1 LSATYEARCDTL
13 KQVNN
18 MNITSFLNGSLN
30 SLQLPSSRSND
41 SADKPVN
48 SSQTPVSAQ
57 IIDLSDGGKHLLEN
71 FQQQTNK
78 VPLAYQSIPVGQRPS
93 SQQSADTI
101 INFISGRLEALA
113 SSGADNKAI
122 ESAYNQAVK
131 GFQQGLQEAK
141 DILQGVQMM
150 TDDVS
155 GGIDVTERLVNE
167 GLAVLREKFISARQP
182 SEPTPQPA
190 PAVVSKVVK
199 AYQQQSTE
207 VNRYSEN
214 TITGNNNS
222 ASDNLR
228 ATASTYAESYRRNDA
243 VELSVRTLDGD
254 LVTLSFSSAI
264 ATDRSASLAGIQ
276 SAKSSAAMLTY
287 QRSASVSSNF
297 SMRVEGE
304 LDNGEMEA
312 LNSLLTDVSA
322 LSDEFFNGD
331 FDKAFELAMNFQ
343 MDGSEFSSMAL
354 DITRSTR
361 ASITE
366 SYAAVA
372 GQQSGQSAPA
382 SNAED
387 LESLVERLLA
397 MIEKAS
403 NFNNPH
409 TLFADVLANQIAQ
422 KSTQ

>member
-1 LSATYEARCDTL
+1 
-13 KQVNN
+13 
-18 MNITSFLNGSLN
+18 MNITSFLNGSPN

-41 SADKPVN
+41 KPVS
-48 SSQTPVSAQ
+48 SSQTPAAAQ
-57 IIDLSDGGKHLLEN
+57 IIDLSDGGKNLLEN
-71 FQQQTNK
+71 FQQQTNR
-78 VPLAYQSIPVGQRPS
+78 VPLAYQAIPVGQRPS

-101 INFISGRLEALA
+101 LNFISGRLEALA
-113 SSGADNKAI
+113 SSGADNNAI
-122 ESAYNQAVK
+122 ENAYNQAVK

-150 TDDVS
+150 SDDVN

-167 GLAVLREKFISARQP
+167 GLAALREQFISGNQP
-182 SEPTPQPA
+182 QESTPQLA
-190 PAVVSKVVK
+190 PAAVSKVVK

-222 ASDNLR
+222 VSDNLR
-228 ATASTYAESYRRNDA
+228 ATASAYAESYRRNDS

-264 ATDRSASLAGIQ
+264 ATDRSASLTGIQ

-297 SMRVEGE
+297 SLSVKGE
-304 LDNGEMEA
+304 LDSGEIEA
-312 LNSLLTDVSA
+312 LNSLLAEVSA
-322 LSDEFFNGD
+322 LSDEFFSGD

-343 MDGSEFSSMAL
+343 MDGSEFSAMAL
-354 DITRSTR
+354 DITRNTR

-366 SYAAVA
+366 SYAAVS
-372 GQQSGQSAPA
+372 GQQSGQSTLA

-403 NFNNPH
+403 NFNNPQK
-409 TLFADVLANQIAQ
+409 LFADVLANQIAQ
-422 KSTQ
+422 KFAA